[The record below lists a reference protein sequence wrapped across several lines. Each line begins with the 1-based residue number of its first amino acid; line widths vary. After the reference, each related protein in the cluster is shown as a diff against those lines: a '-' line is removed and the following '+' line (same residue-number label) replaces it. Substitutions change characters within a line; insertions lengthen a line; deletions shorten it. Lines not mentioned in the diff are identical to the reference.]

1 MGHLILAV
9 AASSLVAILM
19 RISEAH
25 VKNNFA
31 MFMANYFVCSTIALL
46 YMTGKQPFAM
56 REGLPFAAGLG
67 LISGSL
73 YLINFV
79 LLKYCIGKSGV
90 MLSSIFMKLGV
101 IVPALMAILV
111 FGEQPKAVQILG
123 LVLAAAAILLIYL
136 EPQKA
141 DGVGINGEVE
151 GVSGASARTLRTGSL
166 MLILL
171 LVVSGFTESM
181 ANIYDKTGVADAKNH
196 FLLFN
201 FFTAFLLS
209 GAITLIKRQHVG
221 WKDIAFGVIIG
232 IPNYHATRFLL
243 LALGSV
249 PAVITYPVYNIG
261 AIVLISLAGVLLF
274 KERLTLR
281 KLFGLLLI
289 AAALVLLNI

>member
-1 MGHLILAV
+1 MVYLILAV

-31 MFMANYFVCSTIALL
+31 MFMANYFVCSAIALL
-46 YMTGKQPFAM
+46 YMTGDHPFAM

-67 LISGSL
+67 LVSGSL

-101 IVPALMAILV
+101 IVPALMAILI
-111 FGEQPKAVQILG
+111 FGEQPKAVQIIG

-141 DGVGINGEVE
+141 E
-151 GVSGASARTLRTGSL
+151 GSGASDGASARRLRTGSL

-181 ANIYDKTGVADAKNH
+181 ANIYDKTGAAEAKNH

-209 GAITLIKRQHVG
+209 GAITLIKRQRIG
-221 WKDIAFGVIIG
+221 WKDIAFGIIIG

-261 AIVLISLAGVLLF
+261 AIVLISIAGVLLF

-281 KLFGLLLI
+281 KLLGLLLI